1 VLHPLYNAALIC
13 LSVGRLNCGWPE
25 MHKVSNLPIADRLT
39 LRVNDAASYAG
50 IGRSL
55 IYRLIA
61 EDKLQTTKIGGR
73 RLILRESLE
82 NLLRGRK
89 AG

>member
-1 VLHPLYNAALIC
+1 
-13 LSVGRLNCGWPE
+13 
-25 MHKVSNLPIADRLT
+25 MHKVSNLPITERLT
-39 LRVNDAASYAG
+39 LRVNDAAAYAG
-50 IGRSL
+50 LGRSL

-61 EDKLQTTKIGGR
+61 EEKLQTTKIGGR

-82 NLLRGRK
+82 TLLRGSK